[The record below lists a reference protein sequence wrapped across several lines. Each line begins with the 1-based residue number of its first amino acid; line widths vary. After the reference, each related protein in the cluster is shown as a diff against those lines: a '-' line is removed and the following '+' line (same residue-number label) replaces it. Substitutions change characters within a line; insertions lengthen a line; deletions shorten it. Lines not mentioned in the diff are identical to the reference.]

1 MEYRMEYTY
10 IFAIISIIILCFIY
24 NIYLNSYASNKYI
37 APNKV
42 YVNNTIDNSLYFQSL
57 NHLDLIARGGLS
69 TIPSYIALYKS
80 KLLTF
85 SSAESKILN
94 QLIANISMNYT
105 NLYPKLNAILW
116 KLIKFNG
123 IENNFPHTLG
133 DIIFLPE
140 LFFERSI
147 QNQIETL
154 IHEKI
159 HVYQRLYPIETSMFI
174 TKLGYEVWDIQNK
187 YKNIRT
193 NPDTNQFIYI
203 NTSTGTVQAQVYN
216 SEMPK
221 SITDSH
227 LEKLVGDIPW
237 DVPECIKQQDH
248 PYEIMACGI
257 ANYIVAGT
265 SGSKLL
271 GTSYEKIISEF
282 N

>member
-1 MEYRMEYTY
+1 MEYTY

-24 NIYLNSYASNKYI
+24 NIYINSYASNKYI
-37 APNKV
+37 APNKA

-57 NHLDLIARGGLS
+57 NTLDLIARGS
-69 TIPSYIALYKS
+69 VSSIAEYIALYKS

-85 SSAESKILN
+85 SSSESKILN
-94 QLIANISMNYT
+94 QLITNISMNYT
-105 NLYPKLNAILW
+105 NLYLKLNAIPW
-116 KLIKFNG
+116 KLVKFNN

-140 LFFERSI
+140 SFF
-147 QNQIETL
+147 QLDAAKQLETL

-174 TKLGYEVWDIQNK
+174 TKLGYEVWDTQKK

-193 NPDTNQFIYI
+193 NPDTNQFIYM
-203 NTSTGTVQAQVYN
+203 NSQTGTVQAQVYN
-216 SEMPK
+216 SDAPK

-227 LEKLVGDIPW
+227 VERLVGDVPW

-248 PYEIMACGI
+248 PYEMMACGI
-257 ANYIVAGT
+257 ANYIVNGNID
-265 SGSKLL
+265 GSN
-271 GTSYEKIISEF
+271 YEKYISEWSREF
-282 N
+282 L